1 MWCEGV
7 SNEEVLTED
16 AQIER
21 ERETMTPVYQS
32 VKRRVS
38 PGKSI
43 ELWMENFEQLR
54 YLQQLYE
61 DQILDESEYSNY
73 SQLLLSLVI

>member
-7 SNEEVLTED
+7 SNERVLTED
-16 AQIER
+16 AQIQR

-32 VKRRVS
+32 VKRRAS
-38 PGKSI
+38 LGKSI

-61 DQILDESEYSNY
+61 D
-73 SQLLLSLVI
+73 